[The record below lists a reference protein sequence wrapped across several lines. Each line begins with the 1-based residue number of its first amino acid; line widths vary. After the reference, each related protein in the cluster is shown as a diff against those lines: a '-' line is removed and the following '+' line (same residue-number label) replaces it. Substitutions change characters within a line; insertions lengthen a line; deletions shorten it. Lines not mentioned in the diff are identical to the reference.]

1 MPTISLYHS
10 TDTSA
15 AQDRYIRVLHL
26 RNRIVTA
33 WETASNVPGLRRI
46 SAQTV
51 RNCLRENAV
60 RARRPYFGAELRRRL
75 ARVRWCNRVRG
86 WDLQKRRR
94 VWFSDES
101 RFMLHKRDGRRRVY
115 RRRNERFARNYV
127 LGVANFGN
135 HSAARYRDEVLPPHM
150 LPAMNFYREVFQ
162 HDKAR
167 PHTDRATVDFLANQN
182 VTVLPWPFKSLD
194 LNPIE
199 HLWMTWIDA
208 CAIVNQLRKLCKNC
222 SRFLRKNGENFTR
235 P

>member
-1 MPTISLYHS
+1 M
-10 TDTSA
+10 
-15 AQDRYIRVLHL
+15 
-26 RNRIVTA
+26 TA
-33 WETASNVPGLRRI
+33 RETASNVPGLRRI

-51 RNCLRENAV
+51 RNCLRENAL
-60 RARRPYFGAELRRRL
+60 RARRPYFGAELWRRHRL
-75 ARVRWCNRVRG
+75 ARVRWCNRIRD

-94 VWFSDES
+94 VWFTDES

-127 LGVANFGN
+127 LEVANFGN
-135 HSAARYRDEVLPPHM
+135 HSAARCRDEVLPPHM
-150 LPAMNFYREVFQ
+150 LPAMNLHRAVFQ

-182 VTVLPWPFKSLD
+182 VTVLTWPFKSLD

-199 HLWMTWIDA
+199 HLWMTWFDA

-222 SRFLRKNGENFTR
+222 NRLLSKSGENFTR
-235 P
+235 PYSSINRVYAETGPSCVTR